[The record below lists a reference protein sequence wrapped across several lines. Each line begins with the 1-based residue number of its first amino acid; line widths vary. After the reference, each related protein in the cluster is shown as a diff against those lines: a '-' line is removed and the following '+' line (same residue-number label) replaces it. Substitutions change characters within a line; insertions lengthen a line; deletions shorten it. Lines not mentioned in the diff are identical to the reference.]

1 MVGNKITC
9 QWRKEGLCLDPPS
22 QVESIANSIGDN
34 LRHLHASAEHKT
46 EMVPNLYRNGYGHR
60 WVVDCAALSVAWPF
74 LIFFLF
80 FVLLLFLLGLAAVDF
95 VGVQASTI
103 LVQHAEKA

>member
-1 MVGNKITC
+1 
-9 QWRKEGLCLDPPS
+9 
-22 QVESIANSIGDN
+22 
-34 LRHLHASAEHKT
+34 
-46 EMVPNLYRNGYGHR
+46 
-60 WVVDCAALSVAWPF
+60 VVDCAALSVAWPF

>member
-1 MVGNKITC
+1 MRAQSTKAK
-9 QWRKEGLCLDPPS
+9 W
-22 QVESIANSIGDN
+22 
-34 LRHLHASAEHKT
+34 
-46 EMVPNLYRNGYGHR
+46 YRNGYGHR